1 MFTGIVSDI
10 GTIES
15 LDQRGDLRV
24 KIRCGYDMASVDLG
38 ASIACSGVCLTVVDK
53 GDDWFAVDVSGE
65 TLSCTAEGQFTAG
78 RRINLER
85 ALKVGDELGGH
96 IVTGRHPGV
105 ERIGTVYRGQGIN
118 HRRRRVADRERSV
131 RRRRGDPFHSQYHSP
146 YRTGDYARGIA
157 IRSGRQSRDRHFGAL
172 SGADGAGPV
181 VGLSRIMM
189 NRPQR
194 DEGLLARMPCWM
206 AASLG
211 FRASVAMPIAL
222 SLSNHASRRQAP
234 FYKLRANG
242 KSTD

>member
-24 KIRCGYDMASVDLG
+24 KIKCGYDMGSVDLG

-96 IVTGRHPGV
+96 IVTGHVDGV
-105 ERIGTVYRGQGIN
+105 GEVVSSITTGGSWAVVIRVSRELAPFIAAKGSITVDGVSLTVNGVSDEDAVTHFTLNIIPHTAQVTTLG
-118 HRRRRVADRERSV
+118 EL
-131 RRRRGDPFHSQYHSP
+131 Q
-146 YRTGDYARGIA
+146 
-157 IRSGRQSRDRHFGAL
+157 SGRAVNLEIDILARY
-172 SGADGAGPV
+172 
-181 VGLSRIMM
+181 
-189 NRPQR
+189 
-194 DEGLLARMPCWM
+194 LARMEQ
-206 AASLG
+206 ARSL
-211 FRASVAMPIAL
+211 V
-222 SLSNHASRRQAP
+222 
-234 FYKLRANG
+234 
-242 KSTD
+242 